1 MIFHNYINDEEYIEK
16 FEKIEKKH
24 PGYVFGKTEEPEM
37 DIEVGGNQILCYLK
51 IELTDDYNIDNMC
64 LKDIVLANSKG
75 QFIKNIY
82 NHTLTCYGD

>member
-1 MIFHNYINDEEYIEK
+1 MLHQGWTHGDY
-16 FEKIEKKH
+16 
-24 PGYVFGKTEEPEM
+24 PGYVFGRIKEPEM

-51 IELTDDYNIDNMC
+51 IELPDDYNIDNMC